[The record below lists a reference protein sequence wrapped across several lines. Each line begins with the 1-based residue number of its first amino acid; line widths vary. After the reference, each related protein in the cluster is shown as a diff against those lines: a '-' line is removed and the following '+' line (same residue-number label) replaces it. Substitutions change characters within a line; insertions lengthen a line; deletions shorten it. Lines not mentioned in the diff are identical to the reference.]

1 MKPTRKSLLMLSAL
15 LTAATSIT
23 AAAQANAASADAGG
37 SAVFRQ
43 GSATV
48 EIGSRQIQVQKAPFL
63 QAGTLMVPARELA
76 LGLSAASQ
84 WTNGSLLLTKGGLTV
99 KLRGSS
105 LQSGGKTVPLPA
117 GVQNINGKIYVPL
130 RAAAEALG
138 AGIAW
143 NPASKTAVVR
153 SAAAAAQPVTVGYT
167 FEKDAQGWTGGFAD
181 LPVQHEDADYQL
193 AFGWSAL
200 PAIDGKQPRGLKL
213 NGMNRSDDLF
223 MYAVKKLGAADGLKP
238 NTTYAVKLGFQLATN
253 ESSDS
258 VGIGGSPGQSVFVKA
273 GVVNVAPKAVASGGD
288 FRMNI
293 DKGNQ
298 ATDGKDMR
306 LVGDASKPAG
316 AKEGYQLK
324 PMHLETSVTT
334 DAKGE
339 AYLIIGTD
347 SGYEGLSTLY
357 ITDVHAEFAPQA
369 K

>member
-1 MKPTRKSLLMLSAL
+1 MKPTIKSLLMLSAVL
-15 LTAATSIT
+15 AGTT
-23 AAAQANAASADAGG
+23 AAAQANAASADASG

-43 GSATV
+43 DSTLV
-48 EIGSRQIQVQKAPFL
+48 EIGTRQIQVQKAPFL
-63 QAGTLMVPARELA
+63 HAGTLMVPARELA
-76 LGLSAASQ
+76 LGLNAAAQ
-84 WTNGSLLLTKGGLTV
+84 WTNGSLLLTRGGLSV
-99 KLRGSS
+99 KLQGSS
-105 LQSGGKTVPLPA
+105 LQSGGKTVALPA
-117 GVQNINGKIYVPL
+117 GVQNINGKIYIPL

-153 SAAAAAQPVTVGYT
+153 AAASAEQPVSVGYA

-193 AFGWSAL
+193 AFNWSAL
-200 PAIDGKQPRGLKL
+200 PAIDGKQLNGLKL
-213 NGMNRSDDLF
+213 SGMNRSDDLF

-238 NTTYAVKLGFQLATN
+238 NTAYAVKLGFRLATN
-253 ESSDS
+253 EASDS
-258 VGIGGSPGQSVFVKA
+258 VGIGGSPGQSVYVKA
-273 GVVNVAPKAVASGGD
+273 GVVNVEPKAVETEGD
-288 FRMNI
+288 YRMNL

-306 LVGDASKPAG
+306 LVGDASKPDS

-324 PMHLETSVTT
+324 PIHLEASVTT
-334 DAKGE
+334 NANGE
-339 AYLIIGTD
+339 AYLVIGTD

-357 ITDVHAEFAPQA
+357 LADVQAEFTPQA